1 MRGDMLAGVLHGKED
16 LRMQRIAVPAIGP
29 ADVLVRVRA
38 ALTCGTDLK
47 TYQRGHHPRMITLP
61 AALGHELAGD
71 IVEVGPAVSSF
82 RTGERVVAANS
93 APCLR
98 CFFCRRDKK
107 NLCENLLFVNGA
119 YAEFIRIPGRVVERN
134 TYRLPDQVD
143 YREAALSEPLA
154 CVLNGIDDT
163 GIRPGDTVAIIGL
176 GPIGLMFVRVAK
188 IRGARVIA
196 IGRRQAHLDRAEH
209 LGAEVLIESRRG
221 FDPTDEVR
229 RSTEGGR
236 GSDIVIEAVG
246 SPHAWRQAVSV
257 VRTGGT
263 VNFFGGCPKQTLVCF
278 DTGKIHY
285 SSLTLRSTFHHTPH
299 HIREALGLIAREDVY
314 PADFIAHQAPLRDLQ
329 AVFRR
334 MATESGRLKTAI
346 MPED

>member
-1 MRGDMLAGVLHGKED
+1 MRGEMLAGVLHGKED

-47 TYQRGHHPRMITLP
+47 TYQRGHHARMITLP

-71 IVEVGPAVSSF
+71 VVEVGSAVSSF
-82 RTGERVVAANS
+82 RIGDRVVAANS

-119 YAEFIRIPGRVVERN
+119 FAEFIRIPGRVVEQN
-134 TYRLPDQVD
+134 TYRLPGHVD
-143 YREAALSEPLA
+143 YREAALAEPLA

-163 GIRPGDTVAIIGL
+163 GISRGDTVAVIGL
-176 GPIGLMFVRVAK
+176 GAIGLMFVRVAK

-263 VNFFGGCPKQTLVCF
+263 VNFFGGCPKRTLVCF

-314 PADFIAHQAPLRDLQ
+314 PADFIEHQAPLRDLL

-334 MATESGRLKTAI
+334 MAAESGRLKTAI
-346 MPED
+346 VPED